1 MAQIEV
7 SNKEGSKEAAF
18 VQKLLDSYFMFRD
31 CLPKDGF
38 IQENKTT
45 QQIQDELEPMY
56 SVTMPRLFRRTWTQ
70 AEDWFGAS
78 RTAKP
83 VPETKPVPA
92 KPMPSP
98 SFILPFLSYQPISF
112 AAVSRVSL

>member
-1 MAQIEV
+1 MARIEV

-31 CLPKDGF
+31 CLPKVGY

-56 SVTMPRLFRRTWTQ
+56 RVTTD
-70 AEDWFGAS
+70 EIAS
-78 RTAKP
+78 YML
-83 VPETKPVPA
+83 EHD
-92 KPMPSP
+92 
-98 SFILPFLSYQPISF
+98 YQPATEQDGTVTWAIWRQ
-112 AAVSRVSL
+112 A